1 MKNNPNKIKIKETVH
16 DIKTKDSK
24 QNIKY
29 FVKDVA
35 IHEKEKIKAN
45 DNGKTK
51 NDTTQDY
58 APKQLLNNLIEEQS
72 NL

>member
-35 IHEKEKIKAN
+35 IHEKEKSKQMIM
-45 DNGKTK
+45 GK
-51 NDTTQDY
+51 
-58 APKQLLNNLIEEQS
+58 PKMTRHKIMLQIEWMKYKS
-72 NL
+72 NC

>member
-35 IHEKEKIKAN
+35 IHEK
-45 DNGKTK
+45 
-51 NDTTQDY
+51 
-58 APKQLLNNLIEEQS
+58 
-72 NL
+72 